1 MNGTSQ
7 QGIYRNGVRFQPEV
21 RFLPQGT
28 AGIPVSIPMSHLS
41 AHLFRLALPVLILAA
56 AGACLPAATPLPP
69 LPSAT
74 PSPPSETP
82 TPTIIWFPPT
92 ATYTPFPTP
101 TPPLTPTVDTRPS
114 YGSLILADDF
124 QETAAWVTGQLPA
137 GTVTLNQGSISLVV
151 SQERGYLSTMR
162 QNTALT
168 DFYAQITANP
178 TLCRGADEY
187 GLLLRVSGNDFY
199 RFSLSCDGQARLDR
213 LLNGSA
219 SSPKPWTQNGAIPPG
234 SPSLSQL
241 AVQAIGRQMR
251 FYVNDAFVFEIN
263 DGTIPSGGLGLFAR
277 AASDTPVS
285 VSFSDLKV
293 YRPVK

>member
-1 MNGTSQ
+1 
-7 QGIYRNGVRFQPEV
+7 
-21 RFLPQGT
+21 
-28 AGIPVSIPMSHLS
+28 MSHLT
-41 AHLFRLALPVLILAA
+41 AQIFRLVIPLLLLTGVA
-56 AGACLPAATPLPP
+56 ACLPAATPLPP
-69 LPSAT
+69 LPTAT
-74 PSPPSETP
+74 PLPPSATP
-82 TPTIIWFPPT
+82 TPTIVWFPPT

-101 TPPLTPTVDTRPS
+101 TQALTPTVDAQPS
-114 YGSLILADDF
+114 YGSLILEDNF
-124 QETAAWVTGQLPA
+124 QGAGAWVTGQLPS
-137 GTVTLNQGSISLVV
+137 GTIAQNQDALTLVV
-151 SQERGYLSTMR
+151 SQERGYLSAVR

-187 GLLLRVSGNDFY
+187 GLLLRVSGGDFY
-199 RFSLSCDGQARLDR
+199 RFSLSCDGQARVDR

-241 AVQAIGRQMR
+241 SVQAIGRQMR
-251 FYVNDAFVFEIN
+251 FYVNDAFIFEVN

-285 VSFSDLKV
+285 VSFSNLKV
-293 YRPVK
+293 YRPAK